1 MEKIKQKLTSR
12 KLWAAILVGMAAL
25 VAGLFGGE
33 LSPETVA
40 ALRCAVTAAVA
51 YIFGEGAV
59 DAVRLLSAA
68 LGGVPALPAGGEGTE
83 ENPETE

>member
-12 KLWAAILVGMAAL
+12 KLWAAILAGAAAL
-25 VAGLFGGE
+25 IAALCGEE
-33 LSPETVA
+33 LSLETVS

-59 DAVRLLSAA
+59 DAARLLATA
-68 LGGVPALPAGGEGTE
+68 LGGTSALPQGGEGQS
-83 ENPETE
+83 ENPGTE